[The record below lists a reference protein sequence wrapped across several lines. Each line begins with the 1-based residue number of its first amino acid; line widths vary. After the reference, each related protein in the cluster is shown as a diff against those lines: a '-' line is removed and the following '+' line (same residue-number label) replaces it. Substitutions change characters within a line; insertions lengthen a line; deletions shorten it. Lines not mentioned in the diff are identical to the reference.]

1 MAYILYYNLEFDTVK
16 GRRVKLE
23 IEKERNIVSP
33 QVFQPFAVSVFSS
46 SDNSLETNQKM
57 LDFLEVGDIITITGT
72 ANNNKTFTLK
82 DFVITPAN
90 PGLIFGST
98 KLFFNEA
105 VVNESDSSYT
115 MTISVPPYK
124 DIQAFGQS
132 PIELSYPNGEFEKMN
147 PIRESKMRIKILTK
161 NVNYENFT
169 ILYDTQYKV
178 KLYVNDTLEW
188 LGWLDNDLITE
199 PFLDVPVEME
209 LSANDGLSI
218 LKTTDLQTQ
227 SGDQM
232 WGLYRMKEFIA
243 NALYRTKLDLDFV
256 SFINMYPEST
266 LERDSVVPASYDWDA
281 FFFSQI
287 YATTFLKGPRDFD
300 DCYQV
305 LSKIMQSFGCTLFQ
319 ARGKWYIVQTNDRI
333 ANVLDGTIR
342 DYTGAATGIAM
353 NQNFAIS
360 VGLNEITKL
369 INADALVSIEKPFKE
384 VAIKH
389 KFDVPPTYFRNFD
402 LLDLAADAYS
412 GVAPAYWTAVPQ
424 ELNQYGYI
432 NQGEVFV
439 DLEAGTNAEIRRG
452 LKFQGG
458 STTRPS
464 GAKRSTLYPVN
475 KGDEINFSY
484 SVKYNIPYFKFSGQ
498 WCYVLFVSESGQQY
512 YMDDV
517 GLWIM
522 PGNPPRAIG
531 PAYVPIGYN
540 YNRNEDRRFWK
551 TVSKTSK
558 PVPGN
563 GTISII
569 LTGRPQI
576 LEDGFIYDVFFKDIE
591 FSVKTSFNEL
601 TEVDGY
607 EQKSDASA
615 NLKNKFDAEIFIANA
630 PNISTQGSLLRSNFI
645 NAANWKYKGGS
656 SPIMPF
662 AKYITRA
669 YWRTM
674 WRNFMRI
681 EGRLYDLYQGSRLL
695 SPLNSIEFTEV
706 EDKEFMLTTLQMD
719 IRQETSEFTM
729 IELRDTSNTND
740 FTQNGNETFRYL
752 NARAKDENDPI
763 KEPKTPIDWRFGPFG
778 VLSSLIR
785 RSKRRRFNNYS

>member
-23 IEKERNIVSP
+23 IEKDRNIVSP
-33 QVFQPFAVSVFSS
+33 QIFQPFAVSVFSS

-115 MTISVPPYK
+115 MTISAPASK
-124 DIQAFGQS
+124 NLQASGQS
-132 PIELSYPNGEFEKMN
+132 PVELSYPNGEFEKMN

-161 NVNYENFT
+161 NVNYEDFT

-243 NALYRTKLDLDFV
+243 NALYRTRLDLDFV
-256 SFINMYPEST
+256 TFINMYPEST

-412 GVAPAYWTAVPQ
+412 GVAPAYWTAAPSN
-424 ELNQYGYI
+424 LATFYGYI

-439 DLEAGTNAEIRRG
+439 DLEAVTGAEIRRG
-452 LKFQGG
+452 MKLQGKAN
-458 STTRPS
+458 TRAG
-464 GAKRSTLYPVN
+464 GAKRSSLYPIN
-475 KGDEINFSY
+475 GGDKITLSY
-484 SVKYNIPYFKFSGQ
+484 SVKFNIPYFRFNHQ
-498 WCYVLFVSESGQQY
+498 WVYVLFVSESGQQFY
-512 YMDDV
+512 LDLDGKWYIAFRTV
-517 GLWIM
+517 GY
-522 PGNPPRAIG
+522 
-531 PAYVPIGYN
+531 AYH
-540 YNRNEDRRFWK
+540 RDEDRRFWK
-551 TVSKTSK
+551 DYSITSFG
-558 PVPGN
+558 VPGN
-563 GTISII
+563 GTVSII
-569 LTGRPQI
+569 LTGDNTVLI
-576 LEDGFIYDVFFKDIE
+576 DGAIYDVFYKDLE
-591 FSVKTSFNEL
+591 FSISTSFNEM
-601 TEVDGY
+601 TDVDGY
-607 EQKSDASA
+607 EQKSDTSA

-645 NAANWKYKGGS
+645 NATNWKYKGGG

-719 IRQETSEFTM
+719 LRQETSEFTM

-740 FTQNGNETFRYL
+740 YTQNGNETFRYL
-752 NARAKDENDPI
+752 NVKAKDEDDPI
-763 KEPKTPIDWRFGPFG
+763 KEPKTPIDWRFGPIG
-778 VLSSLIR
+778 VISSLIR
-785 RSKRRRFNNYS
+785 RGKRRRFNNYS